1 MVHGSIRS
9 LPTGRVTFLFTDV
22 EGSTRLLR
30 AQGKGYAGLLE
41 RHGVI
46 LRSAASEGTVF
57 GSAGDALFVAFE
69 DAAAA
74 LRAAGR
80 AQQALV
86 NEQWPAE
93 AAVSVRMGVHTGV
106 PEVYA
111 GDYIGIDVH
120 RVARI
125 CSAAHGGQVVVS
137 NATRARVAEESGLG
151 ELQLVSLGEYR
162 LKDFDAAEPL
172 YQLVGPGLRSEFP
185 PLRTARSQIVSLPQ
199 EASSL
204 VGREGEQ
211 AWLLAAILDHRI
223 VTIIG
228 PGGVGKSKLAVR
240 TAWHAAPRF
249 DGIVAFV
256 SLAQLDSV
264 DHVPGAIATA
274 IGLDGALGTWDDVTR
289 AFEDQRCLFL
299 IDNAEHLPGL
309 AARLEAW
316 SCASEHVHLLI
327 TSRSPTGTPGERTFP
342 LEPLTHGDATQLL
355 TDRIR
360 ERQPNFEP
368 THDQEQVLEA
378 IVARLDGLPL
388 AIELAA
394 ARARVLPPAAL
405 LTRLD
410 HQMDMLGA
418 PAEDDRQGSMRLTI
432 QWSYDLLSEEP
443 ATVFRRLAVF
453 AAPVTLQAAAA
464 VAQRDEIHTLNVL
477 DQLIDASLLRLGGTD
492 DQPRYWMLEPI
503 KQFAHEQLIRA
514 AEAET
519 AAGDMHAWLLAQAES
534 LYPCVGEMLR
544 TLRHD
549 VENINRVLA
558 TLAAHNEW
566 PEVLEL
572 VELLL
577 DGIVLPL
584 GLFVRFQPLIEQAIA
599 HTSAGGTSQAR
610 SDLLHTLFV
619 DNKERAE
626 LSEAA
631 YRMATASGE
640 DRLAAHALILL
651 MGDYQAM
658 NDSGRLEHA
667 LQRAR
672 LLDREGM
679 RLEWGVL
686 AAEARLHFDHEG
698 WDAPYATKMVERI
711 RRSADPLDTVA
722 MLNSFAWTALT
733 YGDPGFAIEPA
744 EEAAQRADDLGL
756 LWYAQVI
763 WHTAAVAALA
773 LNRPETARHH
783 LEAAASNMVS
793 CNSGSE
799 ANRAILLATAAVLAA
814 HDDNNGA
821 KHLLDALP
829 LEDVRADPDCR
840 WDISAPYL
848 THVPTTRSR
857 EASFASDSIANF
869 ALERLEKLPSASLA
883 DPE

>member
-1 MVHGSIRS
+1 MRGSAG
-9 LPTGRVTFLFTDV
+9 LPTGTVTFLFTDL

-30 AQGKGYAGLLE
+30 AQGDAYAGLLE
-41 RHGVI
+41 RHRVI
-46 LRSAASEGTVF
+46 LSGAATEGTVF
-57 GSAGDALFVAFE
+57 GSAGDALFVAFD

-74 LRAAGR
+74 LRAAER

-86 NEQWPAE
+86 NEEWPAD
-93 AAVSVRMGVHTGV
+93 AAVSVRMGVHTGL

-111 GDYIGIDVH
+111 GDYVGIDVH

-137 NATRARVAEESGLG
+137 SATRATLAEESGLG
-151 ELQLVSLGEYR
+151 DLQLVSLGEYR

-172 YQLVGPGLRSEFP
+172 YQLIGPGLPSEFP
-185 PLRTARSQIVSLPQ
+185 PLRTARSQIISLPQ

-204 VGREGEQ
+204 VGRENEQ
-211 AWLLAAILDHRI
+211 AWLLAAILDHRV
-223 VTIIG
+223 VTITG
-228 PGGVGKSKLAVR
+228 PGGVGKSKLSVR

-249 DGIVAFV
+249 DGVVAFV

-264 DHVPGAIATA
+264 ANVPGAIATA
-274 IGLDGALGTWDDVTR
+274 IGLDGALGTWDDLIR
-289 AFEDQRCLFL
+289 GFGDQRCLFV
-299 IDNAEHLPGL
+299 IDNAEHLRQLP
-309 AARLEAW
+309 AQLEAW
-316 SCASEHVHLLI
+316 SRASEHVHLLI
-327 TSRSPTGTPGERTFP
+327 TSRSPTDIPGERTFP
-342 LEPLTHGDATQLL
+342 LQPLPLSDATTLL
-355 TDRIR
+355 VDRIR
-360 ERQPNFEP
+360 ERQPTFEP
-368 THDQEQVLEA
+368 THDQARVMEE

-405 LTRLD
+405 LSRLD
-410 HQMDMLGA
+410 HQMDMLGTSR
-418 PAEDDRQGSMRLTI
+418 EGEDRQQSMRQTI

-443 ATVFRRLAVF
+443 AAVFRRLAVF
-453 AAPVTLQAAAA
+453 AAPATLEA
-464 VAQRDEIHTLNVL
+464 VATVVHRDELNTLDL
-477 DQLIDASLLRLGGTD
+477 LEQLIDASLVRLGGTD

-503 KQFAHEQLIRA
+503 KQFAHERVVHA
-514 AEAET
+514 NEAEP
-519 AAGDMHAWLLAQAES
+519 AAAQMHAWLLAQARL
-534 LYPCVGEMLR
+534 LYPSVGEMLR
-544 TLRHD
+544 TLRPD
-549 VENINRVLA
+549 VENINRVL
-558 TLAAHNEW
+558 TRLASQGQRGD
-566 PEVLEL
+566 VLEL

-584 GLFVRFQPLIEQAIA
+584 GLFVRLQPLIEDVTADIPA
-599 HTSAGGTSQAR
+599 DETSQAR
-610 SDLLHTLFV
+610 SELLRTLFV
-619 DNKERAE
+619 DNAERPD

-631 YRMATASGE
+631 YRLATASGD

-658 NDSGRLEHA
+658 NDPHRLEGA

-679 RLEWGVL
+679 RLEWGIL
-686 AAEARLHFDHEG
+686 AAEARLHFDSEG
-698 WDAPYATKMVERI
+698 WDAPYATRMVERV

-733 YGDPGFAIEPA
+733 YGDPRFALEPA

-763 WHTAAVAALA
+763 WHTAALAALA
-773 LNRPETARHH
+773 LNLPETARHH

-814 HDDNNGA
+814 HDDNTGA
-821 KHLLDALP
+821 QHVLRSLP
-829 LEDVRADPDCR
+829 LDDVRADPDCR
-840 WDISAPYL
+840 WDISEPYL
-848 THVPTTRSR
+848 RHVPTISSND
-857 EASFASDSIANF
+857 AGFASDSIASF
-869 ALERLEKLPSASLA
+869 ALERLEKLPERAA
-883 DPE
+883 R